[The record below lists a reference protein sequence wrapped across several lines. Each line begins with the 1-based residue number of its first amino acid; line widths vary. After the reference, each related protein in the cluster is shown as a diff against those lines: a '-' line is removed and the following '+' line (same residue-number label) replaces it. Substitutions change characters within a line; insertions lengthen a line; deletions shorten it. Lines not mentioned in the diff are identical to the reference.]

1 MVAVEEAEGEPWDV
15 EEPEA
20 DEEAA
25 SAGTRAIRGG
35 AIEMLRGAEGGR
47 RNPVYQRLD
56 TEFYQ
61 CTVKF
66 CEILILELIH
76 KFSNKL

>member
-1 MVAVEEAEGEPWDV
+1 MVAVEEAEG

-25 SAGTRAIRGG
+25 SAGTRATRGG

-56 TEFYQ
+56 TE
-61 CTVKF
+61 
-66 CEILILELIH
+66 LIH

>member
-1 MVAVEEAEGEPWDV
+1 
-15 EEPEA
+15 
-20 DEEAA
+20 
-25 SAGTRAIRGG
+25 
-35 AIEMLRGAEGGR
+35 MLRGAEGGR